1 MALSKERFKKKT
13 EMVNTSKTAVCQD
26 EANKTS
32 IRICIDVDAIFY
44 FSEHYFGRVKMQ
56 NTQ

>member
-1 MALSKERFKKKT
+1 
-13 EMVNTSKTAVCQD
+13 MVNTSKTAVCQD

-32 IRICIDVDAIFY
+32 IRIRIDVDAIFY

-56 NTQ
+56 NSQ